1 MYGFCRLGTI
11 PWPSG
16 GAGCTLNGL
25 ETKQSM
31 KAKKTATSPNT
42 GTVQAM
48 SSRERRL
55 SQTASPA

>member
-1 MYGFCRLGTI
+1 MYGFWRLGTI
-11 PWPSG
+11 PRPSV
-16 GAGCTLNGL
+16 GAGCTWNGL

-42 GTVQAM
+42 GTVHAM

-55 SQTASPA
+55 SQTARAA